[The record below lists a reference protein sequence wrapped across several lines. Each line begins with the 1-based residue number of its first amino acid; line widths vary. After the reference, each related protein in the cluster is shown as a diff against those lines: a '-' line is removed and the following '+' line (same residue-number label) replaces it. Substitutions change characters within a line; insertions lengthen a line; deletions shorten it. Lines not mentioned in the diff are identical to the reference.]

1 MSVDAV
7 LKFWLDEVDQS
18 SWYSSAETLDQK
30 IRDRFLETWH
40 QIMEGGHSMWL
51 TYPSGALAYIL
62 VTDQFS
68 RNMFR
73 GSGQAFAS
81 DRLALTVAK
90 QCVTQKWDLS
100 IAAPARQFFYLP
112 LMHSENLCDQ
122 DRCIRLIKER
132 MPQTGENNLLHARV
146 HREVFVNLAA
156 FPIAMM
162 RLGATILRWS
172 GNIWSMAAMV

>member
-18 SWYSSAETLDQK
+18 SWYNSSEALDQE

-81 DRLALTVAK
+81 DRLALTVTK

-100 IAAPARQFFYLP
+100 IDAPARQFFYLP

-122 DRCIRLIKER
+122 DRCIRLMKDGCPRQVKITCC
-132 MPQTGENNLLHARV
+132 M
-146 HREVFVNLAA
+146 HRFTAKLFVNLAA

-162 RLGATILRWS
+162 RLGATILRWN
-172 GNIWSMAAMV
+172 GNIWTMAAMV

>member
-18 SWYSSAETLDQK
+18 SWYNSSEALDQE

-73 GSGQAFAS
+73 GSGAGLCLRSA
-81 DRLALTVAK
+81 
-90 QCVTQKWDLS
+90 CVDGGKT
-100 IAAPARQFFYLP
+100 
-112 LMHSENLCDQ
+112 
-122 DRCIRLIKER
+122 
-132 MPQTGENNLLHARV
+132 
-146 HREVFVNLAA
+146 
-156 FPIAMM
+156 M
-162 RLGATILRWS
+162 RDAEMGSLY
-172 GNIWSMAAMV
+172 